1 MATNQQNSSA
11 DLAQL
16 RLKQKQQREKIHL
29 LYSPFTTLKYFGIV
43 SFLFFWDSVLF
54 LLSHKKTVVGSLFI
68 VANILLLYF
77 LPGDHQSWF
86 RAFEQHTF
94 NAAYWVMLG
103 VLSSV
108 GLGTGLHTFVLYT
121 GPFIARVTM
130 AAWECGTVDFLTYG
144 ENSFI
149 CPAISTNNVSMWT
162 ILRKVQFEALLWG
175 AGTAIGELPPYFV
188 ARAARLAGQRSKEME
203 KLEKELQGKT
213 EEKQEKSA
221 LSQFL
226 KKMRKLLYSFLGNLG
241 FFGIL
246 LFASI
251 PNPLFDLAGLTC
263 GHFLVP
269 FWTFF
274 GATLIGKSF
283 IKAHLQTIFIITMF
297 SKQILSFWISL
308 IESSLPFTK
317 GFIDEFLEKERT
329 KLHRPAGHAI
339 VEEEK
344 SLLAKLWD
352 LVLILM
358 VGYFLVSIINSSV
371 QTYLAKRDKEEL
383 ERVGGTQKNGPE
395 SKKEQ

>member
-1 MATNQQNSSA
+1 
-11 DLAQL
+11 
-16 RLKQKQQREKIHL
+16 
-29 LYSPFTTLKYFGIV
+29 
-43 SFLFFWDSVLF
+43 LFFWDLLLF
-54 LLSHKKTVVGSLFI
+54 LLSHRKTLFSTLFLA
-68 VANILLLYF
+68 VNILVLYF
-77 LPGDHQSWF
+77 TPGEHQPWF
-86 RAFEQHTF
+86 RTVEESSV
-94 NAAYWVMLG
+94 NAVYWIMLG

-149 CPAISTNNVSMWT
+149 CPAGGSTINNVSMWT

-188 ARAARLAGQRSKEME
+188 ARAARLAGKRSKEME
-203 KLEKELQGKT
+203 KLEREMQGKT

-221 LSQFL
+221 FNQFV
-226 KKMRKLLYSFLGNLG
+226 KKMKKILFSFLGNLG

-283 IKAHLQTIFIITMF
+283 IKAHLQTLFIITMF

-317 GFIDEFLEKERT
+317 GFIDEFLEKERA
-329 KLHRPAGHAI
+329 KLHRPAGQAI

-344 SLLAKLWD
+344 SILSKLWD

-371 QTYLAKRDKEEL
+371 QAHLAKRDKEEL
-383 ERVGGTQKNGPE
+383 ERLGGAPKHTATE